1 MSETKKL
8 PQYLQLI
15 VNIFSQELVFLN
27 LLLFQLVLLKIL
39 LKVFSLICPL
49 LGSLVIGSSSDSSV
63 IVSSI
68 GSLVIY
74 KVLSR
79 VLSDRVL
86 SRVFSDRIIIRVLSN
101 VLFWV
106 HSDSVLLRQGRRKL
120 FYFLWWGT
128 ENKCQP
134 LWLTNEKK

>member
-1 MSETKKL
+1 M
-8 PQYLQLI
+8 
-15 VNIFSQELVFLN
+15 
-27 LLLFQLVLLKIL
+27 
-39 LKVFSLICPL
+39 
-49 LGSLVIGSSSDSSV
+49 IGSSSDSSV

-86 SRVFSDRIIIRVLSN
+86 SRFFSDRIIIRVLSN

-134 LWLTNEKK
+134 PWLTNEKKLKKTLAKKRLIAIPQKTKFGQKYKLFKISHLEFFF

>member
-15 VNIFSQELVFLN
+15 VNIFSQGLVFLN

-68 GSLVIY
+68 GSLVYI
-74 KVLSR
+74 R
-79 VLSDRVL
+79 
-86 SRVFSDRIIIRVLSN
+86 FSLGFLVIESSLG
-101 VLFWV
+101 F
-106 HSDSVLLRQGRRKL
+106 SVIGSSLEFSVMSSFGSTVIASSLGRAVGSFFIFYGGGLR
-120 FYFLWWGT
+120 
-128 ENKCQP
+128 
-134 LWLTNEKK
+134 TNASHHG